1 MSTTESP
8 TIDAPLEEAPM
19 ETTEVSSAP
28 PTATVEATTA
38 MQFSIDKDTLQQ
50 AIQSVQRATA
60 TRVIQ
65 PILANILIES
75 VASDRLKLSATDLDF
90 AIESTVPAMVMT
102 PGRTTVSGRKLAEI
116 LAKLPA
122 NAPLQ
127 ATLDPSTQ
135 QLHLVSGKAKFDIRT
150 MSADEFP
157 TIRHIDNANA
167 LDVNLKT
174 LLRGIQQTAFAAAS
188 HETNNVL
195 GGVYF
200 QLSTEG
206 LEMAATDGSRL
217 AKRTEAVTQANMTET
232 VSAIIPAKTLQEVSK
247 LISPKSDDETVRLA
261 IQDGQIAFRTETLYV
276 LSRLL
281 DGQYPKYNQL
291 IPADNNLSITANRKI
306 LIESLERVAVMAN
319 DRTNVV
325 KMVLDGTHLSLVAN
339 TPDVGDSQDSMEV
352 IFNGEEPLT
361 IAFNYRYILDALK
374 VIDADDVRIEMK
386 GALAPT
392 LFKSGADANFL
403 CLVMPVQ
410 VK

>member
-1 MSTTESP
+1 MPMTAESP
-8 TIDAPLEEAPM
+8 TLESPADTEAAP
-19 ETTEVSSAP
+19 TP
-28 PTATVEATTA
+28 PVTAKATA
-38 MQFSIDKDTLQQ
+38 MQFSIDKDTFQQ
-50 AIQSVQRATA
+50 AIQAVQRATA

-90 AIESTVPAMVMT
+90 AIEAIVPAMILT

-116 LAKLPA
+116 LAKLPTS
-122 NAPLQ
+122 APLQ
-127 ATLDPSTQ
+127 ATLDPATQ
-135 QLHLVSGKAKFDIRT
+135 QLHLISGKAKFDIRT

-157 TIRHIDNANA
+157 TIRQIDNASA
-167 LDVNLKT
+167 LNVNLKT
-174 LLRGIQQTAFAAAS
+174 LLRGIQQTAFAAAG

-217 AKRTEAVTQANMTET
+217 AKRVEATPPDESKIVIQET
-232 VSAIIPAKTLQEVSK
+232 VSAIIPAKALQEVAK
-247 LISPKSDDETVRLA
+247 LVVPQKDDDTVRLA
-261 IQDGQIAFRTETLYV
+261 IQDGQIAFKTDTLYV

-291 IPADNNLSITANRKI
+291 IPTDNTLAITANRKA

-325 KMVLDGTHLSLVAN
+325 KMTVDNTQLSLVAN

-352 IFNGEEPLT
+352 VFNGTEPLN

-374 VIDADDVRIEMK
+374 VIDAEDVRIEMK
-386 GALAPT
+386 GPLTPT
-392 LFKSGADANFL
+392 LFKSAADTNFL